1 MNVSLFLTG
10 GKEMKKATITV
21 NFDEEKTAALK
32 LYLEQKGTTIE
43 KEVTK
48 SLETLFTKSVPAGV
62 REFIALR
69 SGNAAEVSVSKSR
82 KQKTQATKI
91 SDDIIQK

>member
-1 MNVSLFLTG
+1 
-10 GKEMKKATITV
+10 MKKATITV
-21 NFDEEKTAALK
+21 NFDEEKAAALK

-69 SGNAAEVSVSKSR
+69 SGNDTESSARKG
-82 KQKTQATKI
+82 KQKQREPEKTVVGNQVTEEVK
-91 SDDIIQK
+91 S

>member
-1 MNVSLFLTG
+1 
-10 GKEMKKATITV
+10 MKKATITV

-62 REFIALR
+62 REFITLR
-69 SGNAAEVSVSKSR
+69 SGNGTESSTR
-82 KQKTQATKI
+82 RGKQKQREPEKPTADNPVPEG
-91 SDDIIQK
+91 SRS

>member
-1 MNVSLFLTG
+1 
-10 GKEMKKATITV
+10 MKKATITV
-21 NFDEEKTAALK
+21 TFDEEKTAALK
-32 LYLEQKGTTIE
+32 LYLEQKGTSIE

-69 SGNAAEVSVSKSR
+69 SGNDSESSVGKGKK
-82 KQKTQATKI
+82 KQRETEKFVASNPIKEEI
-91 SDDIIQK
+91 RS

>member
-1 MNVSLFLTG
+1 
-10 GKEMKKATITV
+10 MKKATITV

-32 LYLEQKGTTIE
+32 LYLEQKGTSIE
-43 KEVTK
+43 GEVTK

-69 SGNAAEVSVSKSR
+69 SGNATEVSGSKSR
-82 KQKTQATKI
+82 KQKTQVTKI
-91 SDDIIQK
+91 SDDVIQK

>member
-1 MNVSLFLTG
+1 
-10 GKEMKKATITV
+10 MKKATITV

-43 KEVTK
+43 KEVAK

-69 SGNAAEVSVSKSR
+69 SGNVLERSKEKK
-82 KQKTQATKI
+82 KQKEQEKFTDRNSVTG
-91 SDDIIQK
+91 

>member
-1 MNVSLFLTG
+1 
-10 GKEMKKATITV
+10 MKKAVITI

-32 LYLEQKGTTIE
+32 LYLEQKGSSVE
-43 KEVTK
+43 KELAK

-69 SGNAAEVSVSKSR
+69 SGNGSEGSVGKGKKKQREAEKSAAGNPVTEEIRS
-82 KQKTQATKI
+82 
-91 SDDIIQK
+91 

>member
-1 MNVSLFLTG
+1 
-10 GKEMKKATITV
+10 MKKAVITI

-32 LYLEQKGTTIE
+32 LYLEQKGSSVE
-43 KEVTK
+43 KELAK

-69 SGNAAEVSVSKSR
+69 SGNGSEGSAGKGKKKQREPEKPAACNPVTEEIRS
-82 KQKTQATKI
+82 
-91 SDDIIQK
+91 

>member
-1 MNVSLFLTG
+1 
-10 GKEMKKATITV
+10 MKKATITV
-21 NFDEEKTAALK
+21 NFDEEKAAALK

-69 SGNAAEVSVSKSR
+69 SGNGTESSARKG
-82 KQKTQATKI
+82 KQKQREPEKMVMGNPVTEEVK
-91 SDDIIQK
+91 S